1 MSIPYEPDF
10 TILLD
15 LFVSLVDSQA
25 DKPIDDG
32 QAWQN
37 DSQVL
42 SLKLHRHL
50 FSMRSL
56 AKGAT
61 YTQGVSPQF
70 IDHSSIKVLA
80 RAALE
85 TYLVFS
91 YIYRDTDL
99 VSAIFRHK
107 CWQLGGLMD
116 RQKLHTT
123 TKDGARIQQEERQ
136 QIKRLRSELEQQEE
150 FQALPLKHQNKLLK
164 GEWRMEQSWADLGV
178 AAGFHEKYFR
188 NIYNYLCGYSH
199 SSFISILQVGQA
211 RTIEDQAMLAKAIMG
226 IGVVIMAHF
235 SAAYVHLLASA
246 AQVLSQ
252 NEKAAHIAEQWRF
265 SADDMVTLYRS

>member
-1 MSIPYEPDF
+1 
-10 TILLD
+10 
-15 LFVSLVDSQA
+15 
-25 DKPIDDG
+25 
-32 QAWQN
+32 
-37 DSQVL
+37 
-42 SLKLHRHL
+42 
-50 FSMRSL
+50 
-56 AKGAT
+56 
-61 YTQGVSPQF
+61 
-70 IDHSSIKVLA
+70 
-80 RAALE
+80 
-85 TYLVFS
+85 
-91 YIYRDTDL
+91 
-99 VSAIFRHK
+99 
-107 CWQLGGLMD
+107 
-116 RQKLHTT
+116 
-123 TKDGARIQQEERQ
+123 
-136 QIKRLRSELEQQEE
+136 
-150 FQALPLKHQNKLLK
+150 
-164 GEWRMEQSWADLGV
+164 MEQSWADLGV